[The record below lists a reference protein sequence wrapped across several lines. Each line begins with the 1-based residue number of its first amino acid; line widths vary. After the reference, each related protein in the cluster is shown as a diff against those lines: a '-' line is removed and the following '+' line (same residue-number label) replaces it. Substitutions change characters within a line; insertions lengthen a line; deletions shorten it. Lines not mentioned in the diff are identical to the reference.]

1 VGWRNDTVGM
11 AGHPV
16 EIVFE
21 FDRVRNFSAM
31 YLHTNNLFSKDVQVS
46 EAYSDRNYSM
56 DSSATV
62 VNIYKFRG
70 TTFICKLKHKY
81 LTIFPI

>member
-46 EAYSDRNYSM
+46 KA
-56 DSSATV
+56 V
-62 VNIYKFRG
+62 F
-70 TTFICKLKHKY
+70 C
-81 LTIFPI
+81 

>member
-46 EAYSDRNYSM
+46 DAFSTGKYVQVT
-56 DSSATV
+56 DSV
-62 VNIYKFRG
+62 IYWKIRSG
-70 TTFICKLKHKY
+70 E
-81 LTIFPI
+81 

>member
-1 VGWRNDTVGM
+1 MGWRNDTVGM

-56 DSSATV
+56 GSCATV
-62 VNIYKFRG
+62 ANICTFRG
-70 TTFICKLKHKY
+70 TTFIFKLN
-81 LTIFPI
+81 TST

>member
-1 VGWRNDTVGM
+1 M

-31 YLHTNNLFSKDVQVS
+31 YLHTNNLFSKDVQVG
-46 EAYSDRNYSM
+46 EVVFHQKAGLQHILVLQFFQL
-56 DSSATV
+56 SS
-62 VNIYKFRG
+62 
-70 TTFICKLKHKY
+70 
-81 LTIFPI
+81 

>member
-46 EAYSDRNYSM
+46 VA
-56 DSSATV
+56 
-62 VNIYKFRG
+62 
-70 TTFICKLKHKY
+70 ICC
-81 LTIFPI
+81 

>member
-1 VGWRNDTVGM
+1 M

-46 EAYSDRNYSM
+46 D
-56 DSSATV
+56 V
-62 VNIYKFRG
+62 VFY
-70 TTFICKLKHKY
+70 
-81 LTIFPI
+81 